1 MYIYIYIYALQYD
14 YIPPTRHAVPSPCS
28 PWTSLPP
35 TAWRRPPSHLP
46 DRGRCQSSEGGA
58 INRVMHTSA
67 APRWKVRWDMA
78 GLWNWSGWNTVNRWT
93 WKIMPSSLYLWVSF
107 LLRCRYYS
115 SISCR
120 ILPCLPLSGRYCDSF
135 YIYIWYVKWIES
147 GAYTWTCVHHAD
159 AFGLTKSCR
168 TGFFRKV
175 DLGKLAKR
183 NIFPWIW
190 FSPWNNCVILFQPMH
205 VLPLS

>member
-67 APRWKVRWDMA
+67 APRWKVRWDMT

-135 YIYIWYVKWIES
+135 YIYIYDTSNESKVVPILEHVNIMPTRSGWQKVAEQASSEKWTSASWQKETS
-147 GAYTWTCVHHAD
+147 SHEYGSPLETTA
-159 AFGLTKSCR
+159 LS
-168 TGFFRKV
+168 FF
-175 DLGKLAKR
+175 
-183 NIFPWIW
+183 NQCM
-190 FSPWNNCVILFQPMH
+190 FSP
-205 VLPLS
+205 